1 MTNAKSEQGLRTVQR
16 AIDILNCFSEEQSE
30 LSLTEIA
37 SEIELAKST
46 TSRLLS
52 TLEQNSIIEKDQQTL
67 KYKLGMKVYYLGYL
81 AGKSIETR
89 LIAKPIMNE
98 VRDHT
103 KETVNLYSID
113 DIYRVCLEQAEGLR
127 SVRHSVKIGQKLPLW
142 AGAGG
147 KALLAFQEQKFI
159 NELLTIVDKPELDE
173 ELRTIR
179 VDRVCCSID
188 ERGEGT
194 SAVAAPI
201 FDINGKVKACLSI
214 SGPAMRFSQ
223 DKIAE
228 YQQLV
233 KESASV
239 ISSKLGYRN

>member
-1 MTNAKSEQGLRTVQR
+1 MTNAKGEQGLRTVQR
-16 AIDILNCFSEEQSE
+16 AIDILNCFSEERSE
-30 LSLTEIA
+30 LTLTEIA
-37 SEIELAKST
+37 AEIKLAKST

-52 TLEQNSIIEKDQQTL
+52 TLEQNSMIEKDQYTL

-89 LIAKPIMNE
+89 LIARPIMNE

-127 SVRHSVKIGQKLPLW
+127 SVRHTVKIGQKLPLW

-147 KALLAFQEQKFI
+147 KALLAFQKQSFI
-159 NELLTIVDKPELDE
+159 NELLTIVDKPELEE
-173 ELRTIR
+173 ELRTIKSEKG
-179 VDRVCCSID
+179 CYSID

-214 SGPAMRFSQ
+214 SGPTMRFSQ
-223 DKIAE
+223 DKITE
-228 YQQLV
+228 YQQIV
-233 KESASV
+233 KESASL
-239 ISSKLGYRN
+239 ISSKLGYKN